1 MTITCFI
8 ILLFII
14 LLIICG
20 TNRSSYTNG
29 GGDCPHGYVVARC
42 MGPNGERICT
52 PLLKEF

>member
-29 GGDCPHGYVVARC
+29 GGDCPPGYVVARC